1 MSRIFDPQLGLDA
14 QRPWLD
20 GDRALA
26 TRIRMVLETR
36 PGHVPWRPTFGCDL
50 AGLVGFP
57 VTRGLLEHARGK
69 VETALRD
76 WIRDAELVR
85 VEVHA
90 VPSEGGR
97 MSNVP
102 RTVPTAEAA
111 LLAMGVAAMLEIDV
125 EMKSPDGYVSVSAVV
140 AP

>member
-50 AGLVGFP
+50 AGLVGEA
-57 VTRGLLEHARGK
+57 VGSGDCWTRRGGK
-69 VETALRD
+69 VETALKRLD
-76 WIRDAELVR
+76 PRRDARSGL
-85 VEVHA
+85 EVH
-90 VPSEGGR
+90 
-97 MSNVP
+97 
-102 RTVPTAEAA
+102 
-111 LLAMGVAAMLEIDV
+111 
-125 EMKSPDGYVSVSAVV
+125 VV
-140 AP
+140 VRLRWTR